1 MKIID
6 KDEIKIE
13 YERRYGDTK
22 NTDEIVEV
30 LYQKR
35 LQMLINFEKEQN
47 LISDVSYKNLHKSH
61 YSMDKSDNLNKT
73 KTSFEDLLTSGY
85 NNESNKLLLEEE
97 RKKRNR
103 PRWLLT
109 QYFLL
114 TWMFMYEHYRKS
126 TTYLVVLAQI
136 FLGNAIF
143 MLVFKN
149 LGDPKDDT
157 IVAIQNRIGFCY
169 LMNLQGTMAGINSS
183 ILNFI
188 TSRKIFNKDK
198 DARLYS
204 ELPFYMAQL
213 TYMIP
218 IYLILF
224 IGLTF
229 IYYYV
234 IGLNSEPS
242 LLYNALKTYFFMFVG
257 GYISGQSFSVII
269 GSICDSMS
277 SATAMIPIIVA
288 PLSMSAGY
296 LSNLKTAALPIQWI
310 AYISSMRFAYQGYT
324 LTEFQNSQVY
334 RDSCMTYINCPD
346 DPSKRCHIKVPE
358 YAKAICD
365 PMLVTDFVQTDIYI
379 NMYFILGLIV
389 VFRFFGFVLFKFRSS
404 RGKIKYKKN
413 NILKKIL
420 KKKSII

>member
-157 IVAIQNRIGFCY
+157 IVAIQNRIGFC
-169 LMNLQGTMAGINSS
+169 LS
-183 ILNFI
+183 
-188 TSRKIFNKDK
+188 
-198 DARLYS
+198 
-204 ELPFYMAQL
+204 
-213 TYMIP
+213 
-218 IYLILF
+218 LI
-224 IGLTF
+224 
-229 IYYYV
+229 
-234 IGLNSEPS
+234 
-242 LLYNALKTYFFMFVG
+242 
-257 GYISGQSFSVII
+257 
-269 GSICDSMS
+269 
-277 SATAMIPIIVA
+277 
-288 PLSMSAGY
+288 
-296 LSNLKTAALPIQWI
+296 
-310 AYISSMRFAYQGYT
+310 
-324 LTEFQNSQVY
+324 
-334 RDSCMTYINCPD
+334 
-346 DPSKRCHIKVPE
+346 HI
-358 YAKAICD
+358 
-365 PMLVTDFVQTDIYI
+365 
-379 NMYFILGLIV
+379 
-389 VFRFFGFVLFKFRSS
+389 
-404 RGKIKYKKN
+404 
-413 NILKKIL
+413 
-420 KKKSII
+420 